1 MGLGAAEPDGA
12 AAVDDEHLAGDE
24 HRLGVAE
31 EGYRLGDV
39 LGLGE
44 PASRVAGGELA
55 DSPGGHAG
63 QHRGADHAGGDGAD
77 HDLARAE
84 LDREGAGEAG
94 LAGEAGEPLS
104 GPLGI
109 GNPCLRGF
117 PRGPGRLL
125 DGSLRSEQDSA
136 PECLPRREAVASLT

>member
-1 MGLGAAEPDGA
+1 MMSAWPVMNIVWGSPAKAIAWAMSSASGSQ
-12 AAVDDEHLAGDE
+12 
-24 HRLGVAE
+24 
-31 EGYRLGDV
+31 
-39 LGLGE
+39 
-44 PASRVAGGELA
+44 ASRVAGGELA

-94 LAGEAGEPLS
+94 LAWEAGEPLS

-125 DGSLRSEQDSA
+125 DGSLRGEQDSA